1 MFISFLY
8 SLSTFI
14 IVWFHS
20 MYITLQNKNSD
31 KLPLNHCF
39 MKTKFLNCK
48 TKTTFNP
55 CCDISSEDLGNKR
68 NWRNYIVT
76 EKLILIKYFEILF
89 FYSLSLNFDT
99 YDCIILSLS
108 DIKTIYIFISNLIID
123 LSVTG
128 RCPWYRNLKHI
139 TQKQLAVKYI
149 YKLLVYECTEP
160 LLKLPVQRP
169 AMLLFG

>member
-1 MFISFLY
+1 M
-8 SLSTFI
+8 
-14 IVWFHS
+14 
-20 MYITLQNKNSD
+20 
-31 KLPLNHCF
+31 
-39 MKTKFLNCK
+39 
-48 TKTTFNP
+48 
-55 CCDISSEDLGNKR
+55 
-68 NWRNYIVT
+68 T

>member
-1 MFISFLY
+1 M
-8 SLSTFI
+8 
-14 IVWFHS
+14 
-20 MYITLQNKNSD
+20 
-31 KLPLNHCF
+31 
-39 MKTKFLNCK
+39 
-48 TKTTFNP
+48 
-55 CCDISSEDLGNKR
+55 
-68 NWRNYIVT
+68 T

-123 LSVTG
+123 LSETG

-149 YKLLVYECTEP
+149 YKLLVYECMEP
-160 LLKLPVQRP
+160 LFKLPVQRP